1 MAPDTLASVP
11 WDELEHAYGPAGDVP
26 DLLRR
31 IPKAR
36 GNKLQELA
44 EELWSRVLHQGTF
57 YSASPTVARWMA
69 DALPEADAEHQEF
82 YYTMLGDFGSSAR
95 LSFKAGRAVACCAGG
110 DPVHAEELK
119 QVLQKAQHQAAA
131 ALAHSRT
138 GIRLGAASV
147 AGAFPDRDPAVVA
160 ALRDRYCAEPEAEVR
175 GAILEGLERTQAAVR
190 DWAGFLR
197 DAAAQEKDPQLLL
210 DLRALEVSAAGAGA
224 GRGVEQEL
232 AASFAGAGVTVC
244 NEEATA
250 RFFAALAQ
258 LGEDREF
265 EGLMAALAE
274 ARSDGAALF
283 LAERLLR
290 RVFRDGR
297 EGWGERSFG
306 WSNPDGSP
314 PPQPNLA
321 RMALR
326 GIGQLLLM
334 KLFPWIF
341 RWNMRRA
348 AQRPKPPGMQK
359 IEFWGVK
366 GAPPA
371 IPDPLEPRQRAALE
385 ALLRCDAAWTFRTN
399 LWSLFALPE
408 ERTALREWLT
418 GRA

>member
-36 GNKLQELA
+36 GNKLNELA
-44 EELWSRVLHQGTF
+44 GELWSRVLHQGTF
-57 YSASPTVARWMA
+57 YSASPAVARWMA
-69 DALPEADAEHQEF
+69 EALPEADAEHQEF

-95 LSFKAGRAVACCAGG
+95 LSFKAGRAIECHAGG

-119 QVLQKAQHQAAA
+119 QVLQSIQHRAAA
-131 ALAHSRT
+131 ALTHPGIA
-138 GIRLGAASV
+138 IRLGAANV
-147 AGAFPDRDPAVVA
+147 AGAFPDMDPAVVA
-160 ALRDRYCAEPEAEVR
+160 ALRDRYFAEPEPEVR
-175 GAILEGLERTQAAVR
+175 GAILEGLDRTQAAVR
-190 DWAGFLR
+190 DWPGFLR
-197 DAAAQEKDPQLLL
+197 DAAAQEKNRQMLL

-224 GRGVEQEL
+224 GRGAEQEL
-232 AASFAGAGVTVC
+232 AASFAGAEVSVF

-250 RFFAALAQ
+250 RFFEALAQ

-265 EGLMAALAE
+265 EGMLAALAG
-274 ARSDGAALF
+274 AKSDGAALF

-297 EGWGERSFG
+297 EGWGQRSFG
-306 WSNPDGSP
+306 WTNSDGSP
-314 PPQPNLA
+314 PPPPNLT
-321 RMALR
+321 RMALW

-341 RWNMRRA
+341 RWKVRRA
-348 AQRPKPPGMQK
+348 AKRPKPPGMQK
-359 IEFWGVK
+359 IDFWGVQ

-371 IPDPLEPRQRAALE
+371 IPDPLEPRQRAARE